1 MYKKIMYCM
10 AVLLSLVAWHGV
22 FYAFLG
28 VEGLFFAAIA
38 PATLDDAGINKHW
51 RGLAQEAYWLALWK
65 TGFSDPSYTGTNKSR
80 RSIDPRGDIL
90 GPPFVEYYDLKN
102 IGSGDRLTDTI
113 HIPPFDGDDEVLF
126 GAGGSTA
133 GYIRVKGQKRVGYEV
148 QGSRKNIDFAL
159 QSYFFSMKEEDLNM
173 SNQELGGDLIPLLLE
188 HLTNLHGRYYDAD
201 RIVSL
206 HLGYS
211 PHVYTRIAQ
220 QSSTIANGD
229 PLSAN
234 TNLGVPEPSEHPNT
248 YAWINEGSLAAPE
261 YKLLSANSI
270 TTAVA
275 TTNTATSWGGKV
287 HEAVGQVTSE
297 ALVGRRMLDLVM
309 EELKLLRIVPTTY
322 VVSQGSPKGM
332 YLTLVSPA
340 VMNQFINDNELQKR
354 FDSAFQGAM
363 GNHPLIQEGDKIYR
377 QLIIREVEK
386 FAQSMYS
393 YKINYGPAYDYG
405 TTASGGL
412 DARPSLDGAG
422 TDATGVTYVI
432 SGTGE
437 DKRINASL
445 GTRTFRSTSD
455 AGISVAGDTQPA
467 GEDTAIGPDG
477 GDKIDRVVVL
487 GASALGCV
495 PGPVYPL
502 DRRQEDDY
510 GRIVGLG
517 QEKLAANRRIDFPTS
532 RSHNSG
538 YDNQGSMVIA
548 VYNGK

>member
-1 MYKKIMYCM
+1 MYWL
-10 AVLLSLVAWHGV
+10 AVLISLVAWNTIFYMV
-22 FYAFLG
+22 FG
-28 VEGLFFAAIA
+28 VEGLLFAAIA
-38 PATLDDAGINKHW
+38 PATLDDKGINKHW

-90 GPPFVEYYDLKN
+90 GPPFVEYYDLKDM
-102 IGSGDRLTDTI
+102 SGDRLTDTI
-113 HIPPFDGDDEVLF
+113 HIPPFDGDDQVLF
-126 GAGGSTA
+126 GTGSDT
-133 GYIRVKGQKRVGYEV
+133 GYVRVKGQKRVGFEV

-159 QSYFFSMKEEDLNM
+159 QSYFISMKEEDLNM
-173 SNQELGGDLIPLLLE
+173 SQQELGGELVPLLLE
-188 HLTNLHGRYYDAD
+188 HLTTLHGRIYDAD
-201 RIVSL
+201 RIVAF
-206 HLGYS
+206 HMGYS

-220 QSSTIANGD
+220 QSGTIANGD
-229 PLSAN
+229 PLAAN
-234 TNLGVPEPSEHPNT
+234 ANLGVPEPSEHPNT
-248 YAWINEGSLAAPE
+248 FAWINEGNLAAPE
-261 YKLLSANSI
+261 YKLISANDI
-270 TTAVA
+270 ADAVA
-275 TTNTATSWGGKV
+275 STNTATSWSGKV
-287 HEAVGQVTSE
+287 HECIGQVTSE
-297 ALVGRRMLDLVM
+297 ALVGRKFLDMLS
-309 EELKLLRIVPTTY
+309 EQLKLLRIVPTTY

-332 YLTLVSPA
+332 YLILVSPA
-340 VMNQFINDNELQKR
+340 VMNMFIDDNELQKR

-377 QLIIREVEK
+377 QFVIREVEK
-386 FAQSMYS
+386 FSQNMYS
-393 YKINYGPAYDYG
+393 YEANYGPAYDYG
-405 TTASGGL
+405 ITASGGL

-422 TDATGVTYVI
+422 TDATGVTYLI
-432 SGTGE
+432 SGSGE

-445 GTRTFRSTSD
+445 GVRTFRSLSD
-455 AGISVAGDTQPA
+455 AGIASADDEQPA
-467 GEDTAIGPDG
+467 GADTAIGPNG
-477 GDKIDRVVVL
+477 GNKIDRVVVL

-538 YDNQGSMVIA
+538 YDNQGSVVVA